1 MLIKI
6 IVVGLIAYMI
16 FNLFMAMR
24 VMTKPQKSKEKM
36 STYIGRRVKTSAAIV
51 ILLLILILTGV
62 ITPNPRPY

>member
-6 IVVGLIAYMI
+6 VVVGLIAYMI
-16 FNLFMAMR
+16 FNLFLAMR
-24 VMTKPQKSKEKM
+24 VMTKSEKSEEKM
-36 STYIGRRVKTSAAIV
+36 STYIGRRVKTSAVIV